1 MLMPSARHC
10 RIAGT
15 PSAVPG
21 ILTMTF
27 ARPHAFQRRLASAMV
42 PCVSRA
48 RCGPTSIETKPSSV
62 LQASYTGRKTSA
74 ALRTSATASASNT
87 SAGDFPPAPSLRMS
101 SS

>member
-1 MLMPSARHC
+1 MTSRYRGTEKSSVTLMLMPSERHW

-27 ARPHAFQRRLASAMV
+27 ARPQDFQSRRASAIV

-62 LQASYTGRKTSA
+62 
-74 ALRTSATASASNT
+74 
-87 SAGDFPPAPSLRMS
+87 FHS
-101 SS
+101 S